1 MLQSW
6 HSLLISLAELET
18 GLCAFLVIFEGSN
31 SVKTN
36 LVGCFSLASFGRS
49 WDGATGPRLVWL
61 FVLLLNS
68 GCKISGLV
76 GWLVAFYL

>member
-18 GLCAFLVIFEGSN
+18 GLYAFLVIFVGSN

-36 LVGCFSLASFGRS
+36 LVHLLGDPGM
-49 WDGATGPRLVWL
+49 
-61 FVLLLNS
+61 VLLILDWF
-68 GCKISGLV
+68 G
-76 GWLVAFYL
+76 YLCFCLIQVVK